1 MHGWLG
7 VVEGVALL
15 ILLVVL
21 SLVMLAVR
29 RRWLNRLGGTFD
41 CSLRLNVTTPGAGW
55 TLGVGRYNEGILEWF
70 RFFSYALRPR
80 KVFQRGEVRVLA
92 TRDPDPVEAVA
103 LNADNRILRVEM
115 LDSDTDREWEL
126 AMSPESLTGLLSW
139 LEAAPPGV
147 RRGRVG
153 LALPVQSLV
162 ANAASNEAAEGLIA
176 FIRRMKSRPSG
187 APSRRSIPASSH
199 SMEMAPS

>member
-1 MHGWLG
+1 MHAWLG
-7 VVEGVALL
+7 VLEGVALL
-15 ILLVVL
+15 VLLIVL
-21 SLVMLAVR
+21 SLVLLAVR

-80 KVFQRGEVRVLA
+80 MVFQRGEVRVVA
-92 TRDPDPVEAVA
+92 TREPDPVEAVA
-103 LNADNRILRVEM
+103 LNADNRILRVET
-115 LDSDTDREWEL
+115 LQGDTDREWEL

-147 RRGRVG
+147 RKVD
-153 LALPVQSLV
+153 
-162 ANAASNEAAEGLIA
+162 
-176 FIRRMKSRPSG
+176 
-187 APSRRSIPASSH
+187 
-199 SMEMAPS
+199 